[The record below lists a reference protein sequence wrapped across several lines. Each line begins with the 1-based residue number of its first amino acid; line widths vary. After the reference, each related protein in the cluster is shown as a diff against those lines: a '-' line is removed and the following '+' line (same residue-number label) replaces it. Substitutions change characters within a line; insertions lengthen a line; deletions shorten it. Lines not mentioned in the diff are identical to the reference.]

1 MFEPVFGL
9 EYHLLSFANPI
20 LTFQKKIPSRVLFQ
34 GCDLQ
39 HLCLAVL
46 VRPFG
51 STVFATDTFVSPT
64 LYHFTSSELRF
75 SVI

>member
-20 LTFQKKIPSRVLFQ
+20 LTFQKIPSRVLQ

-51 STVFATDTFVSPT
+51 SIVFATDTFVSLT